1 MLYVIDCTDKVGH
14 LQTRLDN
21 RDAHLNYLT
30 SFSEQLVMAGPFLSD
45 TGDMIGSMLILDF
58 ESVEAAKAFC
68 EEDPYTVAGLFS
80 KVEIRPWRQV
90 LPAQN

>member
-30 SFSEQLVMAGPFLSD
+30 SFSEQLVMAGPFLSE
-45 TGDMIGSMLILDF
+45 TGDMIGSMLIMDF
-58 ESVEAAKAFC
+58 NTLQDVESFC
-68 EEDPYTVAGLFS
+68 THDPYQLAGLFS
-80 KVEIRPWRQV
+80 EVAIRPWRKTV
-90 LPAQN
+90 PN

>member
-30 SFSEQLVMAGPFLSD
+30 SFSEQLVMAGPFLSE
-45 TGDMIGSMLILDF
+45 TGDMIGSMLIMDF
-58 ESVEAAKAFC
+58 DTLQDTELFC
-68 EEDPYTVAGLFS
+68 ANDPYQLAGLFS
-80 KVEIRPWRQV
+80 EVAIRPWRKT
-90 LPAQN
+90 LPA